1 MNVDIG
7 INECKDLSIR
17 GLYDIF
23 PFFSFFVI
31 KTLFGRNKRKGMNF
45 LQLVFI
51 NAVNCTFKEAVT
63 YLLVQYID
71 TFIIYI
77 DTYIL
82 NIFSFNI

>member
-1 MNVDIG
+1 MY
-7 INECKDLSIR
+7 LSIR
-17 GLYDIF
+17 GLYNVLF

-31 KTLFGRNKRKGMNF
+31 KTFFGRNKRKGMNF

-71 TFIIYI
+71 TFKSVIF
-77 DTYIL
+77 L
-82 NIFSFNI
+82 QNISV